1 METIYVKVTSVYGK
15 ETIYPVCDKAKCFA
29 QIAGTVTLT
38 RDTLKWISKLGYCIE
53 VPQAE
58 LSFS

>member
-1 METIYVKVTSVYGK
+1 METIYVKVDKVYGK
-15 ETIYPVCDKAKCFA
+15 EVIYPVCDKAKYFA

-53 VPQAE
+53 VPQTE
-58 LSFS
+58 YSFS